1 MFLFQKG
8 SPLLEDFNYLI
19 GMRYQ
24 MGFSLESE
32 LDNHLPNATK
42 CLTWHDVK
50 QSHMTK
56 DQNVVVKLDD
66 IYGMIILLTVGLG
79 LGVMIMIMEL
89 FSKAL
94 LKKIKS
100 VQTQAGKCLD
110 CYLQS
115 GAAGCVKGFARYF
128 LIVPQAVGM
137 NCICHAAQA
146 SKGNFQKTC
155 YKTFSTNCR
164 PRLYQIHIYIL
175 IL

>member
-32 LDNHLPNATK
+32 LDNQLPNATK

-79 LGVMIMIMEL
+79 GSVMIMIVEL
-89 FSKAL
+89 LSKAA
-94 LKKIKS
+94 LKKIES
-100 VQTQAGKCLD
+100 ISPDPGKCFD

-128 LIVPQAVGM
+128 PQAVGL

-155 YKTFSTNCR
+155 YKTFSTTCR
-164 PRLYQIHIYIL
+164 PRLYQIDTY
-175 IL
+175 